1 MNINETFPRDC
12 TVELKTF
19 HPHALIKK
27 KNVNATMSEIF
38 PPKIYSRKLKGK
50 WGKTHTEINLLIKIA
65 VRGVVCGILFI
76 YLFWHLIC

>member
-38 PPKIYSRKLKGK
+38 PPKKLFKKIERKMGK
-50 WGKTHTEINLLIKIA
+50 NTHRN
-65 VRGVVCGILFI
+65 
-76 YLFWHLIC
+76 